1 MADPGSPTMIL
12 VYMARGIVEVSPGI
26 FPATTIV
33 APNSEKARP
42 NPNNKPAMIP
52 FNDSGNVMDIKIFKL
67 FAPNPRA
74 HFSSSGSTDWNA
86 TMKDLT
92 TNGKDTNAAAK
103 TVAIH
108 VNDKLKLNNDSIY
121 FPINEFDPNTQSK
134 KYPVTTGGN
143 AKGRELINSK
153 RKFNLKFVLVIIHET
168 IIPIGRINRI
178 AKSDDLNEIIIISNS
193 ETDILTNLL

>member
-1 MADPGSPTMIL
+1 MADPGSPTIIF
-12 VYMARGIVEVSPGI
+12 VYIARGIVEVSPGI

-33 APNSEKARP
+33 APNSEKERP

-52 FNDSGNVMDIKIFKL
+52 FNDSGNVIYIKIFKL

-92 TNGKDTNAAAK
+92 TKGKDTIAAAK

-108 VNDKLKLNNDSIY
+108 VNDKL
-121 FPINEFDPNTQSK
+121 
-134 KYPVTTGGN
+134 
-143 AKGRELINSK
+143 
-153 RKFNLKFVLVIIHET
+153 
-168 IIPIGRINRI
+168 
-178 AKSDDLNEIIIISNS
+178 
-193 ETDILTNLL
+193 

>member
-1 MADPGSPTMIL
+1 
-12 VYMARGIVEVSPGI
+12 
-26 FPATTIV
+26 
-33 APNSEKARP
+33 
-42 NPNNKPAMIP
+42 
-52 FNDSGNVMDIKIFKL
+52 
-67 FAPNPRA
+67 
-74 HFSSSGSTDWNA
+74 
-86 TMKDLT
+86 MKDSYQ
-92 TNGKDTNAAAK
+92 K
-103 TVAIH
+103 
-108 VNDKLKLNNDSIY
+108 
-121 FPINEFDPNTQSK
+121 EFDPNNQSK